1 MVGIMKVNKKVR
13 HSVERFYYDNYQVAS
28 EEKIRDLGGNYP
40 KGEHGLKLYQHKDD
54 EGNYIYV
61 NDDGEYIKSH
71 LEALNIYQ
79 TKLKGGRQ
87 HDPIYNDE
95 NVGRQIYTFGCSWT
109 YGWDLEQEQTFTHL
123 LGDENTAVHNY
134 GAGGTGL
141 DFAVK
146 TLSEVY
152 MPTSTRQIFI
162 ITIPHTFRRTWF
174 DDDGIVYKA
183 WAIPEKYNYNDYNI
197 YFSFLHQYNLLNRI
211 IGKDK
216 IIWGTW
222 GEHKAAESDVPRDLV
237 DVEFDC
243 VDYTNTNHPG
253 PESNKLY
260 AEKLKKIIDERYEAN
275 KISKTM

>member
-1 MVGIMKVNKKVR
+1 MVGIMKVTKQVR
-13 HSVERFYYDNYQVAS
+13 YNVERFYYDNYRVT
-28 EEKIRDLGGNYP
+28 ETEKVDVVRGETQAYP
-40 KGEHGLKLYQHKDD
+40 QGEHGMKLYQHKDD
-54 EGNYIYV
+54 EGNFIYT
-61 NDDGEYIKSH
+61 NDEGEYVKSH
-71 LEALNIYQ
+71 SEALNIYQ
-79 TKLKGGRQ
+79 NNNGRLEGGRQ

-95 NVGRQIYTFGCSWT
+95 STKYQIYTFGCSWT
-109 YGWDLEQEQTFTHL
+109 YGWDLEQVETFTHL
-123 LGDENTAVHNY
+123 LGDENTAVYNY

-152 MPTSTRQIFI
+152 MPESRRQIFI

-183 WAIPEKYNYNDYNI
+183 WAIPDKYNYNDYNT
-197 YFSFLHQYNLLNRI
+197 YFSFLHQYKLLNRL

-222 GEHKAAESDVPRDLV
+222 GKHNDACSDVPKDMV

-243 VDYTNTNHPG
+243 VDYTRTNHPG
-253 PESNKLY
+253 PKSNELY
-260 AEKLKKIIDERYEAN
+260 AEKIKDVLQNRFK
-275 KISKTM
+275 